1 MIFHP
6 DKICTINKKIRKRK
20 GKTCEFWYK
29 PTPLCKKRK
38 KISNELFVIPE
49 LKDYLNLIKVNY
61 NKNQIKQ
68 ILKKYHQPVSG
79 NKEVIIHRCYNYL
92 KLSYFASIIQKNFK
106 RFLVSE
112 YIRASGPALKNYD
125 LCTNKTDF
133 LSLEKLSTIKSKNFF
148 SFKDEDNFI
157 YGFDFCSIYN
167 LLLKEKPPK
176 NPYNRK
182 EFPKNILENIHKKI
196 KLSKILGLSIKTEL
210 DDLKTDKEKVFK
222 FRVLAA
228 FHKMDELGNYTNAE
242 WFYSLK
248 KFHLIKFLRELL
260 DIWEYRAQLTWDTK
274 RRIFPPLG
282 NPFDKIKIQVLLNK
296 SEEKIKKKVLFLIEN
311 LITKG
316 IDKQAKCLG
325 AFYVLGAMTL
335 VNSDAAAA
343 LPWLYESV
351 RHNTGQGA
359 IQV

>member
-1 MIFHP
+1 MVFHP
-6 DKICTINKKIRKRK
+6 ICTVNNKIIRKK
-20 GKTCEFWYK
+20 GRTCEFWYK

-49 LKDYLNLIKVNY
+49 LKDYFNLIKINY

-68 ILKKYHQPVSG
+68 ILKRYHQPVSG

-92 KLSYFASIIQKNFK
+92 KLSYFASIIQKNF
-106 RFLVSE
+106 RRHLVSK
-112 YIRASGPALKNYD
+112 YIQASGPALKNYD

>member
-1 MIFHP
+1 MVFP
-6 DKICTINKKIRKRK
+6 QNKISKINKIIRKRDHK
-20 GKTCEFWYK
+20 CDFWYNPIPK
-29 PTPLCKKRK
+29 AAKRK
-38 KISNELFVIPE
+38 KKIPNELFVIPE
-49 LKDYLNLIKVNY
+49 LKDYSNLLKFNY
-61 NKNQIKQ
+61 NKKQ
-68 ILKKYHQPVSG
+68 LKEILKRYRQPVSG

-92 KLSYFASIIQKNFK
+92 KLSYFANIIQRNFK
-106 RFLVSE
+106 RYLVSE
-112 YIRASGPALKNYD
+112 YIRTSGPALKNYD
-125 LCTNKTDF
+125 LCTNETDF
-133 LSLEKLSTIKSKNFF
+133 LSLEKLSTIKSNNFF
-148 SFKDEDNFI
+148 SFKDEDKFI

-196 KLSKILGLSIKTEL
+196 KLSKILGFSIKTEL

-282 NPFDKIKIQVLLNK
+282 NPFDKIKIQVLL
-296 SEEKIKKKVLFLIEN
+296 IKKKVLFLIEN